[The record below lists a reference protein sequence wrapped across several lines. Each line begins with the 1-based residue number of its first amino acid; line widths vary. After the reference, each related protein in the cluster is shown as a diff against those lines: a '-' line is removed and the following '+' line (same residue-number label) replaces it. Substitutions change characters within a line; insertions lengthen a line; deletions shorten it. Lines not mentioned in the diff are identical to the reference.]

1 MGFSWGVE
9 LKGEKRYEPNRSPD
23 PVDVQWVA
31 PSPRDDGGMDL
42 VPVSVAP
49 GPESVS
55 KHQL

>member
-9 LKGEKRYEPNRSPD
+9 LKGEKRYEFTDRGSYQGD
-23 PVDVQWVA
+23 IQWLA
-31 PSPRDDGGMDL
+31 PAERDDGRMDL

-55 KHQL
+55 KH